1 MVFYEKQFKIHV
13 KPINFIMRNL
23 GDLAQ
28 CSNFVHL
35 REFIFF
41 PDIMGPQRVDLMPW
55 WTEIFIQLV
64 SVILVDWVTST
75 PTVNKP

>member
-13 KPINFIMRNL
+13 KPINFIKRKL

-35 REFIFF
+35 SKFIFF
-41 PDIMGPQRVDLMPW
+41 PDQWDPKELI
-55 WTEIFIQLV
+55 
-64 SVILVDWVTST
+64 
-75 PTVNKP
+75 